1 MTLRVVLMTSG
12 PIGGAGVVLDRLTRV
27 PEVEIAALI
36 VSETIVAKRSRKK
49 MLQKVWKIG
58 LLGALNG
65 IRMRKWFGH
74 DMRTDAREVAKAHG
88 IPIVTVPRV
97 NCDETVAALRH
108 YAPDIGI
115 STGNS
120 YIASRVFTVPKQGF
134 INFHGELLPEYP
146 GAQSVIWPIYFGR
159 TQTGY
164 TIHRIDKGIDTGA
177 VLYKRAVDIDFQPKL
192 ADTIRRTNDKVREE
206 LPEAFAALLADW
218 DAHAAAA
225 TAQKAERHFTTPTFW
240 EYLRIERNHR
250 RLYRESRNRR

>member
-12 PIGGAGVVLDRLTRV
+12 PVGGAGVVLDRLTRV

-49 MLQKVWKIG
+49 MLQKIHKIG

-97 NCDETVAALRH
+97 NCDETVAALQH
-108 YAPDIGI
+108 YAPDVGL
-115 STGNS
+115 SVGNS
-120 YIASRVFTVPKQGF
+120 YIASRVFSIPAQGF
-134 INFHGELLPEYP
+134 VNFHGELLPEYP

-225 TAQKAERHFTTPTFW
+225 TPQQAGRHFTTPTFW
-240 EYLRIERNHR
+240 EYLRMERNNK
-250 RLYRESRNRR
+250 RLWRESRN

>member
-1 MTLRVVLMTSG
+1 MTLRVALMTSG

-27 PEVEIAALI
+27 AEVEIACLI
-36 VSETIVAKRSRKK
+36 VSQTIVAKRSRTK
-49 MLQKVWKIG
+49 MLKKVWKIG

-65 IRMRKWFGH
+65 IRIRKWFGH
-74 DMRTDAREVAKAHG
+74 DMTTDAREVARAHA

-97 NCDETVAALRH
+97 NSDETAAALRQ
-108 YAPDIGI
+108 YAPDLGI

-120 YIASRVFTVPKQGF
+120 YIASRIFTIPAQGF

-177 VLYKRAVDIDFQPKL
+177 VLYKRAVDIDFQPQL

-225 TAQKAERHFTTPTFW
+225 TSQQAERHYTTPTFW
-240 EYLRIERNHR
+240 EYLRIARNNKRLWRKSR
-250 RLYRESRNRR
+250 R

>member
-12 PIGGAGVVLDRLTRV
+12 PVGGAGAVLDRLTRM
-27 PEVEIAALI
+27 PEVEIACLI

-65 IRMRKWFGH
+65 VRIRKWFGH
-74 DMRTDAREVAKAHG
+74 NMTIDAREVAKAHG

-97 NCDETVAALRH
+97 NCDETVAALRQ
-108 YAPDIGI
+108 YAPDLGI

-120 YIASRVFTVPKQGF
+120 YIASRVFTVPREGF

-164 TIHRIDKGIDTGA
+164 TIHRIDKGIDTGD

-206 LPEAFAALLADW
+206 LPEAFAALLSDW

-225 TAQKAERHFTTPTFW
+225 TSQKAERHFTTPTFR
-240 EYLRIERNHR
+240 EYLRIERNNK
-250 RLYRESRNRR
+250 RLWRESLRGS

>member
-1 MTLRVVLMTSG
+1 MTLRVALMTSG
-12 PIGGAGVVLDRLTRV
+12 PVGGSGVVLDRLTRV
-27 PEVEIAALI
+27 REIEIACLI
-36 VSETIVAKRSRKK
+36 VSETVVAKRSRTK
-49 MLQKVWKIG
+49 MLKKVWKIG

-65 IRMRKWFGH
+65 IRIRKWFGH
-74 DMRTDAREVAKAHG
+74 DMRTDAREVARTHG

-97 NCDETVAALRH
+97 NCDETVAALRQ
-108 YAPDIGI
+108 YAPDLGI
-115 STGNS
+115 SVGNS
-120 YIASRVFTVPKQGF
+120 YIASRVFTVPREGF

-177 VLYKRAVDIDFQPKL
+177 VLYKRAVDIDFQPRL

-225 TAQKAERHFTTPTFW
+225 APQQAGQHFTTPTFGQ
-240 EYLRIERNHR
+240 YLRIERNNR
-250 RLYRESRNRR
+250 RLARARHA

>member
-1 MTLRVVLMTSG
+1 MTLRVALMTSG
-12 PIGGAGVVLDRLTRV
+12 PIGGAGVVLERLTRV
-27 PEVEIAALI
+27 PQVEIACLI

-49 MLQKVWKIG
+49 MLQKIWKIG

-65 IRMRKWFGH
+65 IRIRKWFGH
-74 DMRTDAREVAKAHG
+74 DMTTDAREVAKAHG

-97 NCDETVAALRH
+97 NGDETAAALRH
-108 YAPDIGI
+108 YAPDLGI
-115 STGNS
+115 STGNG
-120 YIASRVFTVPKQGF
+120 YIASRIFTIPAQGF
-134 INFHGELLPEYP
+134 VNFHGELLPEYP

-159 TQTGY
+159 SQTGY

-177 VLYKRAVDIDFQPKL
+177 ILYKRAVDIDFQPKL

-218 DAHAAAA
+218 DAYAAAA
-225 TAQKAERHFTTPTFW
+225 TPQKAERHFTTPTFR

-250 RLYRESRNRR
+250 RLRRESRHTD

>member
-1 MTLRVVLMTSG
+1 MTLRVALMTSG
-12 PIGGAGVVLDRLTRV
+12 PVGGSGVVLDRLTRV
-27 PEVEIAALI
+27 PEVEIACLI
-36 VSETIVAKRSRKK
+36 VSETIVAKRSRTK
-49 MLQKVWKIG
+49 MLKKVWKIG

-65 IRMRKWFGH
+65 IRIRKWFGH

-97 NCDETVAALRH
+97 NCDETVAALKRH
-108 YAPDIGI
+108 APDLGI
-115 STGNS
+115 SVGNS
-120 YIASRVFTVPKQGF
+120 YIASRVFTVPREGF

-177 VLYKRAVDIDFQPKL
+177 VLYKRAVDIDFQPRL
-192 ADTIRRTNDKVREE
+192 ADTIRRTNDRVREE

-218 DAHAAAA
+218 DAHAAVAVPQQA
-225 TAQKAERHFTTPTFW
+225 GRHFTTPTFTQ
-240 EYLRIERNHR
+240 YLRIERNNR
-250 RLYRESRNRR
+250 RLARARDA

>member
-1 MTLRVVLMTSG
+1 MTIRVALMTSG
-12 PIGGAGVVLDRLTRV
+12 PVGGAGVVLDRLVRV
-27 PEVEIAALI
+27 AEVEIACLI
-36 VSETIVAKRSRKK
+36 VSETIAAKRSRRK

-65 IRMRKWFGH
+65 VRIRKWFGH
-74 DMRTDAREVAKAHG
+74 DMRTDAHEVAKAHG

-108 YAPDIGI
+108 HAPDLGI
-115 STGNS
+115 SVGNS
-120 YIASRVFTVPKQGF
+120 YIASRVFTVPREGF

-164 TIHRIDKGIDTGA
+164 TIHRIDKGIDTGDI
-177 VLYKRAVDIDFQPKL
+177 LYKRAVDIDFQPRL
-192 ADTIRRTNDKVREE
+192 ADTIRRTNERVREQ

-225 TAQKAERHFTTPTFW
+225 RPQKAERHFTIPTFGQ
-240 EYLRIERNHR
+240 YLRIERNNK
-250 RLYRESRNRR
+250 RLWRENRS